1 MRLNQGKAK
10 AASLIMKAAAAIAYL
25 IAMKDNSP
33 IPPETKQENME
44 TKVTIGF

>member
-10 AASLIMKAAAAIAYL
+10 AGSLIMKAAAIAYL
-25 IAMKDNSP
+25 ITMKDNSP